1 MNNVSGYSP
10 CPIYGQILSVK
21 SQMLFYG
28 SFLLYAPGVIEISV
42 LFMICFY
49 QTNQVYRWF
58 IFTMRKLDQLL
69 NMLTI
74 MRFVPSSLCTF
85 FGVYNNNIQKNRASC
100 RLAHSRSPIKQHNY
114 IISQGDSETCG

>member
-58 IFTMRKLDQLL
+58 IFTIRKLDQL
-69 NMLTI
+69 LTI

-85 FGVYNNNIQKNRASC
+85 FGVYNKKNRASC
-100 RLAHSRSPIKQHNY
+100 RLAQSRSPIKQHNY